1 MKQRKKD
8 NIIIFLIIGL
18 LLGIFVKLFVLDIL
32 TISGQSM
39 VPSIQDKNTVLV
51 NKLAYGIAVPFSSR
65 FFVQWSTPKK
75 NDIVIFLHD
84 NKIVVKRCVLLPN
97 EQLEFLLDSGYNLIL
112 GGNKIPLTKEQYI
125 NLSKYEQ
132 VPDGFVFVL
141 GDNYNSSIDSRDYG
155 FVSTKNITGKIIG
168 IN

>member
-39 VPSIQDKNTVLV
+39 VPSIQDKNTVFV
-51 NKLAYGIAVPFSSR
+51 NKLAYGIAVPFSSK
-65 FFVQWSTPKK
+65 FFVQWATPKK

-84 NKIVVKRCVLLPN
+84 NKIVVKRCVLLSN
-97 EQLEFLLDSGYNLIL
+97 EQLEFLLDTKYNLIV
-112 GGNKIPLTKEQYI
+112 GGEKIPLTKEQYI

-132 VPDGFVFVL
+132 VPEGFVFVL

-155 FVSTKNITGKIIG
+155 FVSTKNITGRIIG

>member
-1 MKQRKKD
+1 MKERKKD
-8 NIIIFLIIGL
+8 NILIFLIIGL

-32 TISGQSM
+32 TINGQSM
-39 VPSIQDKNTVLV
+39 LPSIQDKNTVFV
-51 NKLAYGIAVPFSSR
+51 NKLAYGIAVPFSSK
-65 FFVQWSTPKK
+65 FFVQWATPKK

-84 NKIVVKRCVLLPN
+84 NKIVVKRCVLLSN
-97 EQLEFLLDSGYNLIL
+97 EQLEFLLDTKYNLIV
-112 GGNKIPLTKEQYI
+112 GGEKIPLTKEQYI

-132 VPDGFVFVL
+132 VPEGFVFVL

>member
-1 MKQRKKD
+1 MKERKKD
-8 NIIIFLIIGL
+8 NILIFLIIGL

-32 TISGQSM
+32 TINGQSM
-39 VPSIQDKNTVLV
+39 LPSIQDKNTVFV
-51 NKLAYGIAVPFSSR
+51 NKLAYGIAVPFSSK
-65 FFVQWSTPKK
+65 FFVQWATPKK

-84 NKIVVKRCVLLPN
+84 NKIVVKRCVLLSN
-97 EQLEFLLDSGYNLIL
+97 EQLEFLLDTKYNLIV
-112 GGNKIPLTKEQYI
+112 GGEKIPLTKEQYI

>member
-8 NIIIFLIIGL
+8 NLIIFLIIGL

-39 VPSIQDKNTVLV
+39 VPSIQDKNTVFV
-51 NKLAYGIAVPFSSR
+51 NKLAYGIAVPFSSK
-65 FFVQWSTPKK
+65 FFVQWATPKK

-84 NKIVVKRCVLLPN
+84 NKIVVKRCVLLSN

-132 VPDGFVFVL
+132 VPEGFVFVL